1 MTTRMTRLCAVTIAL
16 ALGCSGE
23 LDAPTQIQLTV
34 DSDLDVPD
42 QLDRVTIEVAGMVTD
57 EAASAD
63 LLERGLPRRLTLV
76 HEGGPLG
83 PVRVTATGFLAGG
96 QVVERVVETR
106 FESGE
111 LVKLAIELQRA
122 CLAVTCPAG
131 SSCAD
136 GDCRSIAD
144 GSPVG
149 TPDGGEPERDAGE
162 DGGARDAGED
172 GGRPDAG
179 RDAGDSGSADNER
192 PSCSIVEPLDSAAV
206 TAGQSVR
213 LTGRCDDPETG
224 RIRAGFSWSS
234 SIEGALCDRAMCDTA
249 FATSGMQVIRLCAA
263 DPADPAL
270 QGCTSVRVNVSLP
283 PPPTVSIDSVT
294 QAGSSAQPFGTGP
307 AIAFTAS
314 AEGQEVEL
322 VWRDTLVGQFA
333 QGSAQATLTGPVV
346 GRHVVTLIATDN
358 VGQMRQASV
367 TFVVLPQNASAQD
380 DLIEAF
386 ATSNGVFAAAGGAA
400 IEALASDS
408 LDHAVLANPLPAVYR
423 LNGQT
428 PSTAAP
434 ALELTA
440 GSGLPVTSTAVQAIA
455 ISEADDQIYIGTDDG
470 LVVCDYA
477 ANTGVGGSCNTYRNG
492 QFPDNDVR
500 AVVRAQAEGTEYLV
514 AGTAAGLF
522 VSTNV
527 SGSNNGRAAL
537 ETHAIAGLAAAD
549 DMVWAATASDGLWS
563 YELAND
569 IAHAV
574 DGGPS
579 ANLTAVVVDQ
589 RGGVWVGSDDGVGRY
604 DPIQNSWLI
613 VRTDASPEPH
623 LIGDT
628 IRCLAAT
635 RTLIAGTPHDV
646 IWIGTDSGISRIDAT
661 LGTLMNLT
669 EDDGLPSNGVRG
681 ITVLLDGSKLFGT
694 TAGLARYAGP

>member
-1 MTTRMTRLCAVTIAL
+1 MTARMTSLCALAVAL
-16 ALGCSGE
+16 ALGCSAE
-23 LDAPTQIQLTV
+23 PDALTQIQVTV

-42 QLDRVTIEVAGMVTD
+42 QLDRVAIEVAGMVTD

-63 LLERGLPRRLTLV
+63 LREQGLPRRLTLV
-76 HEGGPLG
+76 HEGGRLG
-83 PVRVTATGFLAGG
+83 PVRVTATGFHGDS
-96 QVVERVVETR
+96 QVVERVVETQ

-111 LVKLAIELQRA
+111 LVSLAIELQRA
-122 CLAVTCPAG
+122 CLPVSCPAG

-136 GDCRSIAD
+136 GECRSIAD

-149 TPDGGEPERDAGE
+149 AQDGGDPEPDAGE
-162 DGGARDAGED
+162 DGGRRDAGED
-172 GGRPDAG
+172 GGRQDAG
-179 RDAGDSGSADNER
+179 SDAGDASSADNER
-192 PSCSIVEPLDSAAV
+192 PSCSIIAPLDAAAV
-206 TAGQSVR
+206 TAGQSVP
-213 LTGRCDDPETG
+213 LMGRCDDPETG

-234 SIEGALCDRAMCDTA
+234 SIEGALCDRATCDTS
-249 FATSGMQVIRLCAA
+249 FATSGTRVISLCAV
-263 DPADPAL
+263 DPANWAL

-283 PPPTVSIDSVT
+283 APPTVSIDSVT

-307 AIAFTAS
+307 SIAFTAS

-333 QGSAQATLTGPVV
+333 QGSTQATLTSPLV

-358 VGQMRQASV
+358 VGQVRQASV

-380 DLIEAF
+380 DLIEPF
-386 ATSNGVFAAAGGAA
+386 ATSNGVFAAAGGAT
-400 IEALASDS
+400 IDALTSDS
-408 LDHAVLANPLPAVYR
+408 LDYAVLANPLPAVYR

-434 ALELTA
+434 ALELSA
-440 GSGLPVTSTAVQAIA
+440 GSGLPVTASVVQAIA
-455 ISEADDQIYIGTDDG
+455 ISETDDQIYLATDDG

-477 ANTGVGGSCNTYRNG
+477 ANAGIGSCATYRNG

-500 AVVRAQAEGTEYLV
+500 AVVRAQADGTDYLV

-522 VSTNV
+522 VSTSV
-527 SGSNNGRAAL
+527 SGGNNGQAAL
-537 ETHAIAGLAAAD
+537 ETRSIAGLAAAD
-549 DMVWAATASDGLWS
+549 DMVWVATAQDGLWA
-563 YELAND
+563 YELASGV
-569 IAHAV
+569 AHAV

-579 ANLTAVVVDQ
+579 ANLAAVVVDQ
-589 RGGVWVGSDDGVGRY
+589 RGRVWVGSDDGVGQY

-613 VRTDASPEPH
+613 LRTDASPEPH
-623 LIGDT
+623 LVGDAV
-628 IRCLAAT
+628 RCLAAT

-646 IWIGTDSGISRIDAT
+646 IWVGTDSGVSRIDAT

-669 EDDGLPSNGVRG
+669 ADDGLPNNGVRA

-694 TAGLARYAGP
+694 NAGLARYAGP